1 MNRRTLEF
9 VSRRFRSYYA
19 RAHIPEPP
27 RAREREWAFVR
38 FESLPAFVM
47 RRHMGFSTFDD
58 VLLFLRNEAPMH
70 AYYSTALYANP
81 SAQTMQKK
89 GWRGAELIFDLDAD
103 HLRDAPESYSAM
115 LELVKKETLKL
126 VEFVVDDFGFE
137 DVHVVFSGGRG
148 YHVHVRDETVLS
160 LGSSERREIVDYV
173 RATGIELEYVMHR
186 WSQRKVGHGWSA
198 RLARCVG
205 RHIAQYAA
213 MEPRKALKALQELPE
228 VGKKRAEMLLAL
240 AHRIAGGEP
249 PEGWVGELASRDTK
263 KLTAPLLGKCL
274 RTLLCEVDEPVST
287 DIKRLIRLEG
297 SLHGKTGLKVVPIG
311 GADELRAFEPLSD
324 AIVFSDAP
332 VRVNVLKPST
342 VEFRGEC
349 EHLEQGECELPE
361 YAAIY
366 LMCRGVAELA

>member
-58 VLLFLRNEAPMH
+58 VLLFLRSEAPMH

-81 SAQTMQKK
+81 SAQSMQKK

-115 LELVKKETLKL
+115 LERVKKETLKL
-126 VEFVVDDFGFE
+126 VELIVDDFGLE

-148 YHVHVRDETVLS
+148 YHVHVRDEAVLS

-173 RATGIELEYVMHR
+173 RATGIELKYVMDR
-186 WSQRKVGHGWSA
+186 WSQRKVGYGWSA

-205 RHIAQYAA
+205 GHIAQYAA
-213 MEPRKALKALQELPE
+213 MEPKEALKALKGIPG
-228 VGKKRAEMLLAL
+228 VGKKRAEKLLAL
-240 AHRIAGGEP
+240 AHKIASGEL
-249 PEGWVGELASRDTK
+249 PEGWVGELASCDTK
-263 KLTAPLLGKCL
+263 NLTAQLLERCL

-287 DIKRLIRLEG
+287 DVKRLIRLEG
-297 SLHGKTGLKVVPIG
+297 SLHGKTGLRVVPIG
-311 GADELRAFEPLSD
+311 GVEGLRTFEPLSD

-332 VRVNVLKPST
+332 VRVWVLKPST
-342 VEFRGEC
+342 IEFRGER

-366 LMCRGVAELA
+366 LMCRGMAELA